1 MLQTHPSLNRLARQV
16 ERADYTVDYER
27 QARVPNV
34 TVGGGYWREIGR
46 EAVTANLTVPVPVWY
61 QQKGEI
67 ASALGIRRQQEA
79 ELLRVRNEL
88 LRAVN
93 LHYQDA
99 QTTAELIRVFEEGL
113 LKQAEEALRIAQ
125 FSFRQGASSL
135 LEVLDAQRVQ
145 RQILFDYTQAR
156 FDLSISLTRL
166 ERSIGG
172 PL

>member
-1 MLQTHPSLNRLARQV
+1 M
-16 ERADYTVDYER
+16 
-27 QARVPNV
+27 
-34 TVGGGYWREIGR
+34 
-46 EAVTANLTVPVPVWY
+46 
-61 QQKGEI
+61 
-67 ASALGIRRQQEA
+67 
-79 ELLRVRNEL
+79 RNEL

-99 QTTAELIRVFEEGL
+99 QTTAELIRVFEKGL

-125 FSFRQGASSL
+125 FSFQQGASSL

-156 FDLSISLTRL
+156 FDLSIALTRL

-172 PL
+172 SL